1 MMAISYPTSPSS
13 LSMEARVLATS
24 SESRLSTSLGDLAI
38 VGLSSLDE
46 EQQESIIPFL
56 GKGLQEGE
64 STMPFLDIKGDES
77 IIMLEGMGGL
87 ELGEL
92 MELCDDE
99 VKEIPW
105 PLPIRL
111 PETVY
116 ASFSGLITFPWNQ
129 LPSRA
134 NANVACPAMV
144 VSLCIRLFLPGCR
157 LGRDQEYIRRL
168 LPASSV
174 WRTLKVFD
182 GRLSGIEV
190 ILLLF
195 FLLLIL
201 NLL

>member
-1 MMAISYPTSPSS
+1 MMDISYPTSPSS
-13 LSMEARVLATS
+13 LSMEARVLAIS

-56 GKGLQEGE
+56 GNKEGLQEGE
-64 STMPFLDIKGDES
+64 STMPFLDIKEEES
-77 IIMLEGMGGL
+77 IIMLVAMGGL
-87 ELGEL
+87 ELGEQI
-92 MELCDDE
+92 ELCNDD
-99 VKEIPW
+99 VKEIPR
-105 PLPIRL
+105 PFPILL

-134 NANVACPAMV
+134 NANVACPDMV

-157 LGRDQEYIRRL
+157 VGLDQEYIRRL
-168 LPASSV
+168 PASSV
-174 WRTLKVFD
+174 LQTLKEFD
-182 GRLSGIEV
+182 PRWFGIEV

-195 FLLLIL
+195 L
-201 NLL
+201 